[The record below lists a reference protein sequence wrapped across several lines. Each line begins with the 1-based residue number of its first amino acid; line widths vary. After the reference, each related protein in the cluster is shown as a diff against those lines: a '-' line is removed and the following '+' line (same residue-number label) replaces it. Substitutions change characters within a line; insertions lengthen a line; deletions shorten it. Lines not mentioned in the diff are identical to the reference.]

1 VIGVYSGVGVGVK
14 IKIKVKITSVCL
26 GADCFAFGE
35 LLLKSTKS
43 NQKCLLLVWPSFVG
57 FLHSGP
63 APWARAERT
72 SMS

>member
-1 VIGVYSGVGVGVK
+1 MIDGVAK
-14 IKIKVKITSVCL
+14 IKIFKIKIRSVCL
-26 GADCFAFGE
+26 GADVSPSGD

-43 NQKCLLLVWPSFVG
+43 KQKCLLSVWPDFVG
-57 FLHSGP
+57 FPHSDD

>member
-1 VIGVYSGVGVGVK
+1 VWGNKSIFPDSQVLK
-14 IKIKVKITSVCL
+14 IKSVRL

-43 NQKCLLLVWPSFVG
+43 KQKCLLSVWPDFVG
-57 FLHSGP
+57 FPHFDD